1 VDEGQ
6 VTREVVTAILGE
18 HLGEGVACLDL
29 ERGPVGNG
37 QETWFV
43 RTSAPAHP
51 RIVLRVTAAA
61 GPLTWTRREHEA
73 AVMRDL
79 AAAGLPVPDVLWVS
93 EGDQIL
99 GRDHLGLEHMPG
111 APAATTRGDER
122 RELLRQLGG
131 ALAELH
137 ARPPAGGAAA
147 EALQEELRRWRQR
160 ADDLGNLVPPL
171 VPGLLAWLV
180 EHLEDDGTPAML
192 VWGDAGLHN
201 VLDDGGHIS
210 AMLDWELSHVGHP
223 LEDLAV
229 ALWMEGGVVDER
241 TEPLITAYEGAQ
253 GRSVPGAQLDRLLVL
268 TAVTRSLMVIEGAR
282 DVVEGRLHAPTLMG
296 LALDL
301 PAHRLVQ
308 AAARV
313 GYADP
318 DAGTPAEVDVTNG
331 AHDPDGDGQP
341 GRPAP
346 NVEATDAALARFLGG
361 ALLPEVSDRRLRREL
376 KVAVALL
383 ETNARRSVEE
393 ATIDARRAE
402 ADAALID
409 EVRAIDPRLPDD
421 LHRLA
426 SAVEASGID
435 DELRRRVRQ
444 HVLDDLIARSA
455 PLAPLRARFGG

>member
-1 VDEGQ
+1 M
-6 VTREVVTAILGE
+6 TREVVTSILGE
-18 HLGEGVACLDL
+18 HLGEGVTCLDL

-122 RELLRQLGG
+122 RELLKQLGR
-131 ALAELH
+131 ALAQLH
-137 ARPPAGGAAA
+137 AHPPAGGAAA
-147 EALQEELRRWRQR
+147 EALQEELRRWQQR

-171 VPGLLAWLV
+171 VPGLLAWLG

-282 DVVEGRLHAPTLMG
+282 DVVEGRLHAPTLVG

-301 PAHRLVQ
+301 PTHRLVQ
-308 AAARV
+308 AAARI

-318 DAGTPAEVDVTNG
+318 GVASASVATADG
-331 AHDPDGDGQP
+331 ATHRPVGQP
-341 GRPAP
+341 PGHPAP
-346 NVEATDAALARFLGG
+346 SVESTDAALACFL
-361 ALLPEVSDRRLRREL
+361 ASTLLPEISDRRLRREL

-393 ATIDARRAE
+393 AAIDARRAD

-435 DELRRRVRQ
+435 DEVRRRVRQ